1 MYKKKAMK
9 KKENIFQKKLFVM
22 KEKKYVKNN

>member
-1 MYKKKAMK
+1 MSKKKAME

>member
-9 KKENIFQKKLFVM
+9 KKRKYFSEETFCHERKKIC
-22 KEKKYVKNN
+22 KK